1 MAAGR
6 DLSQHSQWSLERK
19 SKYARGAYFSLKKK
33 KKRGNGGRWQLLGC
47 KHTQQTKKIKITFKL
62 LFLISL
68 FCALI
73 LPISL

>member
-33 KKRGNGGRWQLLGC
+33 KKREWRKMAASRMQT
-47 KHTQQTKKIKITFKL
+47 HTTDKKNKNYL
-62 LFLISL
+62 
-68 FCALI
+68 
-73 LPISL
+73 